1 MSYYYRISFI
11 NNNGNTMNIEAI
23 EQAGEQIW
31 HTRNQMNYTTLGL
44 TVGYTVQMLREG
56 KIYLP
61 EYQPHL
67 VWTNQK
73 RMRLIESVLLDLPI
87 SELFAIKI
95 EEEKW
100 ELLDGIQRLTTL
112 DAFLNNEIQLKN
124 LETLSKCN
132 DFRFSDLS
140 PLEQD
145 KFESRTISVVL
156 LLKNTSLET
165 RLALFTK
172 INGLDKLPTL

>member
-67 VWTNQK
+67 VWSNQMMNYEWLMVK
-73 RMRLIESVLLDLPI
+73 AMKCANFSLNEVINVGRVSLL
-87 SELFAIKI
+87 SSAK
-95 EEEKW
+95 
-100 ELLDGIQRLTTL
+100 
-112 DAFLNNEIQLKN
+112 
-124 LETLSKCN
+124 
-132 DFRFSDLS
+132 
-140 PLEQD
+140 
-145 KFESRTISVVL
+145 
-156 LLKNTSLET
+156 
-165 RLALFTK
+165 
-172 INGLDKLPTL
+172 